1 MRMRVASVALALI
14 MSACSTT
21 GGIISDRLYF
31 GQNIGMDRTV
41 SPDDWRDFV
50 ATVVTPHFPN
60 GLTILQG
67 DGQWRDPH
75 GNLVREHVYII
86 EVEHAPSAEIDAA
99 IAAIAAE
106 YKTRFQQ
113 DAVLRIT
120 EHATMRFY

>member
-1 MRMRVASVALALI
+1 MRNRLAVVVLALAV
-14 MSACSTT
+14 SACSSA
-21 GGIISDRLYF
+21 GGTVSDRLFF

-41 SPDDWRDFV
+41 SPEDWQQFV
-50 ATVVTPHFPN
+50 ATVVTPRFPK

-86 EVEHAPSAEIDAA
+86 EVDHERSEDIESA

-106 YKTRFQQ
+106 YKNRFQQ

-120 EHATMRFY
+120 EHATVRFY